1 MLVINRRESIDEQ
14 YDHKHKSTSK
24 RYNNISKA
32 NFDEQSGI
40 DLLSSPRNI
49 IVIEHTHALYKYKS
63 KVWTCRFQAIGD

>member
-1 MLVINRRESIDEQ
+1 MNSTIT
-14 YDHKHKSTSK
+14 STST
-24 RYNNISKA
+24 RYNISKA

-49 IVIEHTHALYKYKS
+49 IVIEHIHALYKYKS